1 MKKNLFYCLLAV
13 LCTVTLFTSCKD
25 DDGPGNEG
33 DIKKVMMENVLGTYS
48 GELKVSL
55 EGGINL
61 QPVTQKIFVEQDGSD
76 KVKLSLRNFSISVG
90 GAPVSVGNIE
100 VNGIA
105 LEGDAN
111 NVVLQETSTTMQHAK
126 LGKLDITVSGNVVN
140 GKANLRID
148 VVQVALPLNIL
159 VTFEGN
165 RISTE
170 VDATDYAKEVE
181 GWYAQESI
189 TATGQPDGFELSFP
203 GSFGIEFDYVEY
215 NKINI
220 NKFWISFPSDSQA
233 SPSQQ
238 IEVKDV
244 AVEKAADGS
253 ITIAEVSQTIDDRY
267 QKDKKIA
274 VVCSGIA
281 KDGKITLNIS
291 MKSDKYD
298 VSYVY
303 VGKKTLTG
311 NNIES
316 MTIGGNVIKVQ
327 PEIKDKEVVF
337 FVNKGTTTDQLKN
350 LVPVF
355 SISDGATLKY
365 DNKEYVTGTAIDF
378 SVEQKFEVVSQKG
391 ASKFYTVNYKEWTES
406 FATNLDEWELQN
418 SNKAEN
424 MKFYGPVGGWS
435 SSNGGV
441 EYIKTMG
448 PLLAA
453 MGGGDNPYPAS
464 EPYPV
469 LETNDAKLG
478 SAASLTTLDTKG
490 VPSILGY
497 PAVPKVTSGSLFNG
511 SFIVNTENTL
521 ASTRFGAPCDREPK
535 TFTGSYKY
543 TPGTIYYQAKF
554 PGDTQKANEVE
565 VVDKKD
571 TPAINAVLYEV
582 DTYAFEYLDGTN
594 LLTSDK
600 IAAIASV
607 EYNEDA
613 ERGYI
618 DFNVSFKYKN
628 NKAFDTTKKYK
639 LAIVCSSSKDGDT
652 FSGAPGS
659 KLLVDDL
666 EINF

>member
-25 DDGPGNEG
+25 DDGPGNDG

-48 GELKVSL
+48 GELNVSL

-61 QPVTQKIFVEQDGSD
+61 QPVTQKIFVEQDGAD

-90 GAPVSVGNIE
+90 GTPVGVGNIE
-100 VNGIA
+100 VSGIA

-111 NVVLQETSTTMQHAK
+111 NVVLQETSTTMQHEK
-126 LGKLDITVSGNVVN
+126 LGELDITVSGNVVN

-170 VDATDYAKEVE
+170 VDATDYAKEIE

-220 NKFWISFPSDSQA
+220 NKFWISFPSDSQV

-267 QKDKKIA
+267 EAGKKIA
-274 VVCSGIA
+274 VVCSGSA

-337 FVNKGTTTDQLKN
+337 FVNKGTTADQLKK

-355 SISDGATLKY
+355 TISDGAILKY
-365 DNKEYVTGTAIDF
+365 DNKEYVAGTAIDF
-378 SVEQKFEVVSQKG
+378 SVEQKFEVESQKG
-391 ASKFYTVNYKEWTES
+391 ISKVYTVNYKEWTES
-406 FATNLDEWELQN
+406 FATNLDEWEQQN
-418 SNKAEN
+418 SATAEN
-424 MKFYGPVGGWS
+424 KKFYGPVAGWS

-441 EYIKTMG
+441 EYIKNMG
-448 PLLAA
+448 FIL
-453 MGGGDNPYPAS
+453 GNPYPADK
-464 EPYPV
+464 PYPV
-469 LETNDAKLG
+469 LESDDAKSG

-490 VPSILGY
+490 VASIAGF

-511 SFIVNTENTL
+511 FFKVETDNTL
-521 ASTRFGAPCDREPK
+521 KSTRFGAPCDKEPK

-543 TPGTIYYQAKF
+543 TPGTTYYQAKY

-600 IAAIASV
+600 IVAIASV
-607 EYNEDA
+607 DYNEDA
-613 ERGYI
+613 EKGYI
-618 DFNVSFKYKN
+618 DFNVPFKFKN
-628 NKAFDTTKKYK
+628 NKTFDTTKKYK

-659 KLLVDDL
+659 VLLVDDL
-666 EINF
+666 MISF